1 MKPLIVI
8 PARYASTRFPGKPL
22 VEIGG
27 IPMLQRTADVA
38 RQIGNFVVATDDAR
52 IEDFCLAQNL
62 PVVMTDP
69 DLPSGSD
76 RAKTA
81 ADLFDPSTDII
92 VNLQGDAP
100 FTPPAYVQACLDA
113 LSGDPD
119 ADIATPV
126 VQLSWAALDELR
138 GAKQTTPFS
147 GTCAIVGDDGRARWF
162 SKNIVP
168 AIRKEAAMREDSETS
183 PVLQHVGLYAYR
195 RAALARY
202 VTLPPSPYETL
213 EGLEQLRALE
223 NGMTITCA
231 RVYAHPMSQAGID
244 TPEDVARAEAKLKA
258 LSLKGMDR

>member
-1 MKPLIVI
+1 MKSLIVI

-22 VEIGG
+22 AEIGG
-27 IPMLQRTADVA
+27 VPMLQRTADVA
-38 RQIGNFVVATDDAR
+38 RQIGSFVVATDDTR
-52 IEDFCLAQNL
+52 IKDFCTAHNL

-69 DLPSGSD
+69 ELPSGSD
-76 RAKTA
+76 RAKAA
-81 ADLFDPSTDII
+81 ADMFDPDADII

-100 FTPPAYVQACLDA
+100 FTPPSYVQACLDA
-113 LSGDPD
+113 LTRDPD

-126 VQLSWAALDELR
+126 VALSWRALDDLR
-138 GAKQTTPFS
+138 AAKRTTPFS
-147 GTCAIVGDDGRARWF
+147 GTCAIVGDTGRACWF

-168 AIRKEAAMREDSETS
+168 AIRKEAALRGESDMS

-202 VTLPPSPYETL
+202 VTLPPSPYEAL

-231 RVYAHPMSQAGID
+231 RVDSHPMSQAGID

-258 LSLKGMDR
+258 LGQ

>member
-22 VEIGG
+22 AEIGG
-27 IPMLQRTADVA
+27 VAMLERTAKIAKDVGA
-38 RQIGNFVVATDDAR
+38 YVVATDDER
-52 IEDFCLAQNL
+52 IEQFCADRDI

-76 RAKTA
+76 RAKAA
-81 ADLFDPSTDII
+81 ADLFDPSADII

-100 FTPPAYVQACLDA
+100 FTPPAYLQACLDA
-113 LSGDPD
+113 LRDDAD

-126 VQLSWAALDELR
+126 VPLSWAALDALR
-138 GAKQTTPFS
+138 EAKQSTPFS
-147 GTCAIVGDDGRARWF
+147 GTCAIVGEDSRAIWF

-168 AIRKEAAMREDSETS
+168 ALRKEDRLRAESEVS

-195 RAALARY
+195 KRALNRY
-202 VTLPPSPYETL
+202 VTLPPSPYEQL

-223 NGMTITCA
+223 AGMIIACA
-231 RVYAHPMSQAGID
+231 RVAPHALSQAGID
-244 TPEDVARAEAKLKA
+244 TPEDLARAEAKLKA
-258 LSLKGMDR
+258 LES

>member
-1 MKPLIVI
+1 MTSLIVI

-22 VEIGG
+22 ANIGG
-27 IPMLQRTADVA
+27 VPMLLRTANIA
-38 RQIGNFVVATDDAR
+38 RAVGAFVVATDDAR
-52 IEDFCLAQNL
+52 IKNFCTTHDL

-76 RAKTA
+76 RAKAA
-81 ADLFDPSTDII
+81 ADLFAPDAEII

-113 LSGDPD
+113 LNRDAQ

-126 VQLSWAALDELR
+126 VALSWNALDELR
-138 GAKQTTPFS
+138 DAKRTTPFS
-147 GTCAIVGDDGRARWF
+147 GTCAIIGDNGQARWF

-168 AIRKEAAMREDSETS
+168 AIRKEAALRTEGDLS

-195 RAALARY
+195 RDALARY
-202 VTLPPSPYETL
+202 VTLSPSLYETL

-223 NGMTITCA
+223 NGMIIACA
-231 RVYAHPMSQAGID
+231 RVDAHPMSQAGID

-258 LSLKGMDR
+258 LPQ

>member
-22 VEIGG
+22 AEIGG
-27 IPMLQRTADVA
+27 IAMLERTAMVA
-38 RQIGNFVVATDDAR
+38 HKVGDFVVATDDDR
-52 IEDFCLAQNL
+52 IEDFCRERDL

-69 DLPSGSD
+69 DLLSGSD
-76 RAKTA
+76 RAKVA
-81 ADLFDPSTDII
+81 ADLFDPSADLI

-113 LSGDPD
+113 LTADPS
-119 ADIATPV
+119 ADISTPV
-126 VQLSWAALDELR
+126 VALSWDALDELR
-138 GAKQTTPFS
+138 DAKKATPFS

-162 SKNIVP
+162 SKNIIP
-168 AIRKEAAMREDSETS
+168 AIRKESSMREENETS

-202 VTLPPSPYETL
+202 VTLPPSPYEQL

-223 NGMTITCA
+223 NGLTIACA
-231 RVYAHPMSQAGID
+231 RVDSHPMSQAGID
-244 TPEDVARAEAKLKA
+244 TPEDLARAEARLA
-258 LSLKGMDR
+258 SLS

>member
-22 VEIGG
+22 APIGG
-27 IPMLQRTADVA
+27 VPMLARTAAVA
-38 RQIGNFVVATDDAR
+38 RAVGPFVVATDDSR
-52 IEDFCLAQNL
+52 IESFCRDHDL

-76 RAKTA
+76 RAKAA
-81 ADLFDPSTDII
+81 ADLFDTSATVI

-100 FTPPAYVQACLDA
+100 FTPPSYIQACLDT
-113 LSGDPD
+113 LSADGG

-126 VQLSWAALDELR
+126 VALSWNALDTLR
-138 GAKQTTPFS
+138 EDKRATPFS
-147 GTCAIVGDDGRARWF
+147 GTTAIVDARGRARWF
-162 SKNIVP
+162 SKAIIP
-168 AIRKEAAMREDSETS
+168 AVRKEAELRTRSGPS

-195 RAALARY
+195 RDALDHY

-223 NGMTITCA
+223 NGLTIACA
-231 RVYAHPMSQAGID
+231 RVESHPMSQAGID
-244 TPEDVARAEAKLKA
+244 TPEDVTRAEAKLA
-258 LSLKGMDR
+258 RL

>member
-1 MKPLIVI
+1 MKSLIVI

-22 VEIGG
+22 AEIGG

-38 RQIGNFVVATDDAR
+38 RRIGNFVVATDDSR
-52 IEDFCLAQNL
+52 IENFCATHNL

-76 RAKTA
+76 RAKAA
-81 ADLFDPSTDII
+81 ADLFDPDADII

-100 FTPPAYVQACLDA
+100 FTPPSYVQACLDA
-113 LSGDPD
+113 LVRDPD
-119 ADIATPV
+119 ADIATPIV
-126 VQLSWAALDELR
+126 ALSWAALDEFR
-138 GAKQTTPFS
+138 AAKQTTPFS
-147 GTCAIVGDDGRARWF
+147 GTCAIVDDAGRARWF

-168 AIRKEAAMREDSETS
+168 AIRKEAALRQGSETS

-195 RAALARY
+195 RDALARY
-202 VTLPPSPYETL
+202 VTLPASAYEAL

-223 NGMTITCA
+223 NDMIIACA
-231 RVYAHPMSQAGID
+231 RVDSHPMSQAGID

-258 LSLKGMDR
+258 LSL

>member
-1 MKPLIVI
+1 MTSLIVI

-27 IPMLQRTADVA
+27 VPMLLRTANIA
-38 RQIGNFVVATDDAR
+38 REVGAFVVATDDAR
-52 IEDFCLAQNL
+52 IEDFCTAHDL

-76 RAKTA
+76 RAKAA
-81 ADLFDPSTDII
+81 ADMFAPDADII

-100 FTPPAYVQACLDA
+100 FTPPAYVKACLDA
-113 LSGDPD
+113 LDRDVG

-126 VQLSWAALDELR
+126 VALSWDALDELR
-138 GAKQTTPFS
+138 AAKRTTPFS
-147 GTCAIVGDDGRARWF
+147 GTCAIVGENGQARWF
-162 SKNIVP
+162 SKNIIP
-168 AIRKEAAMREDSETS
+168 AIRKEAALRGGSALS

-223 NGMTITCA
+223 NGMIIACA
-231 RVYAHPMSQAGID
+231 RVSAHPMSQAGID
-244 TPEDVARAEAKLKA
+244 TPEDVARAEAKLAA
-258 LSLKGMDR
+258 LSQ

>member
-1 MKPLIVI
+1 MTSLIVI

-22 VEIGG
+22 ADIGG
-27 IPMLQRTADVA
+27 VPMLQRTADVA
-38 RQIGNFVVATDDAR
+38 RQIGHFVVATDDTR
-52 IEDFCLAQNL
+52 IKNFCAAQGL

-76 RAKTA
+76 RAKAA
-81 ADLFDPSTDII
+81 ADLFDPDADII

-113 LSGDPD
+113 LARDTD
-119 ADIATPV
+119 ADIATPIV
-126 VQLSWAALDELR
+126 ALDWTALDDLR
-138 GAKQTTPFS
+138 TAKRTTPFS
-147 GTCAIVGDDGRARWF
+147 GTCAIVDGFDRARWF

-168 AIRKEAAMREDSETS
+168 AIRKEAVMRRDSEVS

-202 VTLPPSPYETL
+202 VTLPPSPYEAL

-223 NGMTITCA
+223 NGMIIACA
-231 RVYAHPMSQAGID
+231 RVDAHPMSQAGID
-244 TPEDVARAEAKLKA
+244 TPEDVARAEAKLAA
-258 LSLKGMDR
+258 LST